1 MSNLVKISEKPIF
14 ELLQPKMADIVR
26 FMGGED
32 KFKKELSYAIQAV
45 NSNDYL
51 SQSTPQSVA
60 KSIFN
65 LSMIGLSLNP
75 IMKQA
80 YLVPKSIK
88 GQVEAVL
95 MPSYQGLVQLI
106 LDGGAVKRINARV
119 VYAGD
124 EFDYSLG
131 IEDTLSHK
139 PKNQSKEVTFV
150 YAYAI
155 LNDGSTQI
163 EVMDK
168 AEVENIRLRSD
179 SGKKNTG
186 PWATDY
192 PEMARKT
199 VIRRIYKYLPK
210 GNNAEVVAK
219 AIEIDE
225 QDYPATMGQISYIET
240 LLRTSAIDHEERGA
254 IERNLSEMTYVEA
267 QDTIEMLKLNQ
278 LDPIAAG
285 LPYSATDIKKKI
297 DNEITGEQEELKFFD
312 DDNAK

>member
-1 MSNLVKISEKPIF
+1 MSNLVKITEKPIF

-106 LDGGAVKRINARV
+106 LDGKAVKRINARV
-119 VYAGD
+119 VYEGD

-131 IEDTLSHK
+131 IEDTLTHK

-150 YAYAI
+150 YAFAV
-155 LNDGSTQI
+155 LEDGTTQI

-168 AEVENIRLRSD
+168 AEIESIRMRSD
-179 SGKKNTG
+179 SGKKNMG

-199 VIRRIYKYLPK
+199 VLRRIYKYLPK
-210 GNNAEVVAK
+210 GSNAEVVAQ
-219 AIEIDE
+219 AIELDE
-225 QDYPATMGQISYIET
+225 QDYPATLGQIGYIES
-240 LLRTSAIDHEERGA
+240 LLSTSIIDHEERGA

-267 QDTIEMLKLNQ
+267 KNTIEMLKENQ

-285 LPYSATDIKKKI
+285 LPYDKRDITYKI
-297 DNEITGEQEELKFFD
+297 NNEITSDQEELKFFD